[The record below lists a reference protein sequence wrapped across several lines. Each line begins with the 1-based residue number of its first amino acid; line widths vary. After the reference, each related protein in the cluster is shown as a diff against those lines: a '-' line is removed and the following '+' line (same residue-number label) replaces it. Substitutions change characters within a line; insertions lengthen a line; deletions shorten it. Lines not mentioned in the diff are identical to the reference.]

1 MKIDIRSEIVFQTA
15 RSGGKGGQHVNKV
28 ETMVQGSWHVSGSKL
43 LDEVQKKRVEKYWQ
57 HKLTIHGELQV
68 KSQEA
73 RTQRENKLLVGK
85 KLNAMLQKALQPVK
99 ERKATAPTPASI
111 RMRMEQKKK
120 RGEQKHNRNWK
131 WKDE

>member
-28 ETMVQGSWHVSGSKL
+28 ETMVQGSWHVSGSRL
-43 LDEVQKKRVEKYWQ
+43 LDDVQKNRVEQYWQ
-57 HKLTIHGELQV
+57 HKLTVHGELKV

-73 RTQRENKLLVGK
+73 RTQRENKWLVVQ

-99 ERKATAPTPASI
+99 ERKATAPTPASV

-120 RGEQKHNRNWK
+120 RGEQKQHRNWN
-131 WKDE
+131 WKNE